1 MARPTIRIAAT
12 PSDADRSAIVDAL
25 VAYNDQAAG
34 PSGYQPLAILIQDDS
49 GKTIGGLWGRT
60 VYDWLFVE
68 LLVVPELFRGQD
80 IGTELLDR
88 AEGIARAR
96 GCIGAWLDTYGFQ
109 ARGFY
114 EKRGYEVF
122 GTIDDHP
129 RGGCRFFLKK
139 RL

>member
-1 MARPTIRIAAT
+1 MDRPAIRIAST
-12 PSDADRSAIVDAL
+12 PSDADRSAIVEAL

-34 PSGYQPLAILIQDDS
+34 PSGYQPLAVLIQDDS
-49 GKTIGGLWGRT
+49 GKTIGGLWGKT

-68 LLVVPELFRGQD
+68 LLVVPEQLRGQD

-96 GCIGAWLDTYGFQ
+96 GCIGVWLDTYGFQ

-114 EKRGYEVF
+114 EKRGYAVF